1 MQLRCLKYDQTVFCM
16 KRPDTQRC
24 LAKAANPCLYKST
37 NEYTYTGLSTLDTS
51 DLIVSIQ
58 DRMACPLCTG
68 KKDVDN
74 TTGRAYYNYSY
85 VLEASPCTLNIC
97 IQCIIMYHNNGSD
110 FVQWNILQ
118 LHEHDDIRG
127 RRTLFEKIQTCFEKQ
142 NLAET
147 MPEN

>member
-1 MQLRCLKYDQTVFCM
+1 
-16 KRPDTQRC
+16 
-24 LAKAANPCLYKST
+24 
-37 NEYTYTGLSTLDTS
+37 
-51 DLIVSIQ
+51 
-58 DRMACPLCTG
+58 
-68 KKDVDN
+68 
-74 TTGRAYYNYSY
+74 
-85 VLEASPCTLNIC
+85 
-97 IQCIIMYHNNGSD
+97 MYHNNGSD